1 MAKKFIITEEDRT
14 HILSLYGIMLNEALD
29 PVNGGEQS
37 FKVNFKAGFY
47 DVSNDKAY
55 LGGEKKFTEEIDN
68 FVKTQLI
75 PYLKK
80 NPSTIVGMTFRSGES
95 LIPNTDN
102 EGKYAGPN
110 KPLDPGRLSL
120 LRKSYLEQYLKSV
133 IIPQIQAV
141 DKQAQIPQ
149 LVYEEKK
156 PTEPWIGKPWC
167 KTPPPTDKEGRSCSS
182 AWKAAG
188 YPDREKYDQDQLSEF
203 IISVKPIE
211 TTTTEITDDCLTELK
226 IRIYIKKHQCQS
238 AEFFVFANDTL
249 LTNSQGGL
257 TANMNNAETKRG
269 IPVTARGVQ
278 FSPMLLNPG
287 YGYLKN
293 GDGTVGGYSYKSPN
307 KKGDIS
313 GQRSDTFIIT
323 NEQSKE
329 IIKSGIDKYGKR
341 LNIFMYAT
349 TLPSH
354 SDICYATI
362 TKKDGTVVF
371 NNKLLGVKGKVL
383 VLDECGN
390 KKLDEPGDQSAM
402 PTVGNYLNNLVA
414 ERTKLQNQLSSN
426 STWLNILKKSKVD
439 TKSLLQEHVFS
450 MITKITSLL
459 QFLGESYCTKKESYE
474 NVKVRMENDLKIFN
488 NLLNGL
494 DESGG
499 EPEGGRLNVNFRK
512 TIRDLDYIRYESDSF
527 ETNSMMAD
535 IRYYINTFYSAYAL
549 LYYDKEK
556 NSIGVLDENTLKTR
570 LKTLKDG
577 LKNKLG
583 LSNFS
588 CQIS

>member
-14 HILSLYGIMLNEALD
+14 HILSLYGVMLNEALD

-37 FKVNFKAGFY
+37 FTVNFKAGWY
-47 DVSNDKAY
+47 NVANPNAY
-55 LGGEKKFTEEIDN
+55 LEKQKKFTEEIDN

-75 PYLKK
+75 PYLQK

-102 EGKYAGPN
+102 EGVAAGKN
-110 KPLDPGRLSL
+110 KPLAPGRLSQ
-120 LRKSYLEQYLKSV
+120 LRKYYLEEYLKSV
-133 IIPQIQAV
+133 IIPQIQAYG
-141 DKQAQIPQ
+141 KQSEIPP
-149 LVYEEKK
+149 LVYEEKE
-156 PTEPWIGKPWC
+156 PTEQWISKPWC
-167 KTPPPTDKEGRSCSS
+167 KTPTDKEGRSCLA
-182 AWKAAG
+182 AWKNAG
-188 YPDREKYDQDQLSEF
+188 YPDREKYNQDQLSEF

-211 TTTTEITDDCLTELK
+211 KTTEITDGCLTELE
-226 IRIYIKKHQCQS
+226 IRIYIESHQCQN

-249 LTNSQGGL
+249 LINRQGGL
-257 TANMNNAETKRG
+257 TANMNNSDTKRG
-269 IPVTARGVQ
+269 IPNAKEGTI

-293 GDGTVGGYSYKSPN
+293 GDDTVSYGDKS
-307 KKGDIS
+307 GDI
-313 GQRSDTFIIT
+313 GGKRSDTFIIT

-329 IIKSGIDKYGKR
+329 IIKSGIDKYGKK

-349 TLPSH
+349 TTPSH

-371 NNKLLGVKGKVL
+371 DSKLLGVKGKVV

-390 KKLDEPGDQSAM
+390 KKLDESGDQNALPS
-402 PTVGNYLNNLVA
+402 VGSNLTNLVA
-414 ERTKLQNQLSSN
+414 ERTKLQNKYSSN
-426 STWLNILKKSKVD
+426 PTWLNILKTSKVD
-439 TKSLLQEHVFS
+439 TKSLLQERVFS
-450 MITKITSLL
+450 MITKVTSLL

-512 TIRDLDYIRYESDSF
+512 KIEGKDKDDSKYENKF
-527 ETNSMMAD
+527 FANNPMMGD
-535 IRYYINTFYSAYAL
+535 IRYYVDTFYWAYAM
-549 LYYDKEK
+549 LYYDKK
-556 NSIGVLDENTLKTR
+556 KDGIGVLDENTLKTR
-570 LKTLKDG
+570 LKTLKG
-577 LKNKLG
+577 ELKKRLG

-588 CQIS
+588 CPIDTTVK